1 MGFRIRKSIKAGPFR
16 FNLSGSGVGVSVGI
30 PGLRV
35 GTGPRGNYVHVGG
48 SGLYYRATLPSR
60 PRPSPG
66 PNVPPPRQAPPQ
78 PAGRGPE
85 RFERIESADVLAMTD
100 ASASGLL
107 DQIRAAETRTTMAP
121 LAGIV
126 AVFTVMLL
134 LAGEAPG
141 WLAVAAALIGAGAGA
156 WLHVRDLA
164 GRNVVLFYDLEPDA
178 RAAYEDVH
186 VAFAR
191 LAGAHG
197 AWNVQARADTED
209 LRRNAGASQLVQ
221 RQPVRLGMGVPAV
234 IRTNVDVPAIP
245 CGAETLHFFPDRLLV
260 SSRRGIGAVPYDQLE
275 ITVEA
280 HPFIEEE
287 RVPADASQV
296 GTTWRYVN
304 RNGTPDRR
312 FADNRQL
319 PVLLY
324 EQVAFTSPSGLRE
337 VLQLSATGGGNS
349 FRSAVEALGR
359 LARVRAGDAPR
370 QSGRRAEQTAP
381 PKPAP
386 APPDAPALP
395 APPAPPAPAGSFQGI
410 VSGDV
415 DCRLGGR
422 AVFGHRSNGEKT
434 IFFIV
439 LRHTA
444 REGDGE
450 HAITLSNALTGFPAP
465 GRYTLGE
472 MGPRTFVAM
481 YAHETEG
488 GASGTYLPQGEGVL
502 VIESAAADGVRGSV
516 EFRAEGTNTYN
527 VWAVRGDVRVRATFI
542 AAPAA
547 GDPYALARLP
557 GELRAL
563 AGTEAADG
571 MDADEAWDGTGTM
584 ERFAAGAVQH
594 MIMPML
600 PHLLQIFADAG
611 LDEPVVRRA
620 EAFLFAALPFD
631 ALLATGHLGARTDAA
646 RVALRRAVA
655 AQAAALAGTPV
666 DAMAARAAARLD
678 EYAAVVFQE
687 GQLRV
692 REDGMNDLAERAYAH
707 IVGGATEDY
716 ALLVALFTYFGSVSE
731 SLGYGERL
739 AEVYDAYQADG
750 EDVWENDAL
759 L

>member
-48 SGLYYRATLPSR
+48 GGLYYRATLPSR

-66 PNVPPPRQAPPQ
+66 PNVPPPGQALPQ
-78 PAGRGPE
+78 PAERGAE

-100 ASASGLL
+100 ASAAGLL
-107 DQIRAAETRTTMAP
+107 DQVRAAETRTAMAP

-126 AVFTVMLL
+126 AGFTIMLL

-141 WLAVAAALIGAGAGA
+141 WLAVAAALIGTGLAA

-164 GRNVVLFYDLEPDA
+164 GRTVVLFYDLEPDA
-178 RAAYEDVH
+178 QAAYQEVH
-186 VAFAR
+186 AAFAR
-191 LAGAHG
+191 LARAHG
-197 AWNVQARADTED
+197 AWNVQARADTQD
-209 LRRNAGASQLVQ
+209 RRRNAGATQLVQ
-221 RQPVRLGMGVPAV
+221 RQSVRLGMGVPAV

-260 SSRRGIGAVPYDQLE
+260 SSPQGIGAIPYHQLE
-275 ITVEA
+275 ITVES

-304 RNGTPDRR
+304 RNGSPDRR

-324 EQVAFTSPSGLRE
+324 EQVAFTSPGGLRE
-337 VLQLSATGGGNS
+337 VVQLSATGGGNS
-349 FRSAVEALGR
+349 FRSAIEALGR
-359 LARVRAGDAPR
+359 LARVKAGDSPRRTGGGTEQGVPAPR
-370 QSGRRAEQTAP
+370 TP
-381 PKPAP
+381 V
-386 APPDAPALP
+386 L
-395 APPAPPAPAGSFQGI
+395 PAPAGAFEGV

-422 AVFGHRSNGEKT
+422 AVFGHRSNGEKM

-450 HAITLSNALTGFPAP
+450 HAITLSNALAGFPAP
-465 GRYTLGE
+465 GRYSLGE
-472 MGPRTFVAM
+472 MGPRTFVGM

-502 VIESAAADGVRGSV
+502 VIESATADRVHGSV

-527 VWAVRGDVRVRATFI
+527 VWAVRGDIRLRATFT
-542 AAPAA
+542 AAPTE

-563 AGTEAADG
+563 AGTEDVEG
-571 MDADEAWDGTGTM
+571 MDAGEASDGTGSM
-584 ERFAAGAVQH
+584 ERFAAGVVRH
-594 MIMPML
+594 MVMPLL
-600 PHLLQIFADAG
+600 PHLLEIFANAG
-611 LDEPVVRRA
+611 LDEPAVRSV

-631 ALLATGHLGARTDAA
+631 ALLATGHFGAETGAA
-646 RVALRRAVA
+646 RAALRRAVA
-655 AQAAALAGTPV
+655 AQAAAFSGTSPDGMV
-666 DAMAARAAARLD
+666 PRAAARLE
-678 EYAAVVFQE
+678 EYAAVVFE
-687 GQLRV
+687 AEQLRV
-692 REDGMNDLAERAYAH
+692 RKDGMQDLAHRAYAH
-707 IVGGATEDY
+707 IVGGETEDY
-716 ALLVALFTYFGSVSE
+716 ALLEALFTYFGSVSE

-739 AEVYDAYQADG
+739 AEVHDAYQADG
-750 EDVWENDAL
+750 DDVWEDDAL
-759 L
+759 P